1 MRLLRIRLRNFR
13 GVDEREV
20 AFARDGVTVIIGPN
34 EVGKSSMAEALDM
47 LFSQL
52 DSTTKAEVKAV
63 KPVDRD
69 AGPEVE
75 ADIETGPYAF
85 TYRKRFLRSSET
97 VLQIRRPR
105 PESLTGRQAHERV
118 EQILAETMDAALW
131 KALRIRQGEGLG
143 QAALGEAASG
153 SLGQALDRA
162 AGTVPEGPVETSLFD
177 RARVEYDQ
185 YWTPTGKSKGD
196 WPLREAVNQ
205 HQAMVDGIEAQLRA
219 VAADVERDADLTTE
233 RARLVEAK
241 GPEEAHV
248 VELEGRWRRIEA
260 LVRNVERLEESE
272 RAARVTAERAAEA
285 CQARDDAVRELVAA
299 VGERDRQR
307 ALVAAA
313 APSLASARERCE
325 AAAAR
330 LAEARAARETAEA
343 AARTARGDVEFLRA
357 RLALVELTERR
368 ASLAAARAAL
378 AGAEAAARATRV
390 DDAVLGAIRAADR
403 ELQVARALVEAAR
416 PSLTVTALRDLTLL
430 VDGARVALRA
440 GGAERRSVEERLVVE
455 VPEVLRV
462 EAAGGAGDAAVAER
476 FEAAE
481 RGLRDACRQGGVAD
495 LAAAEAAAI
504 VRRDALAA
512 RTEQRRRVT
521 ELLGGDEPGRAEQ
534 LEARI
539 ALAEGRTSGY
549 LEARDAEPPMPTDED
564 AATGHAAAAEAAAD
578 AARTSEATAERED
591 RAARDRLVELDGAA
605 REASVRLDIAEV
617 DVAAREEALHGARA
631 VAPDATLTEAR
642 GAASAAFDA
651 AAREAADARAALQ
664 SEGPEAAK
672 VLLDNARLVVDGM
685 AERLR
690 ALEISQAEVRA
701 RLRDHGEDGLA
712 ERRDQAVTARDAAA
726 AELDRWTQRADA
738 RRRLYEALKTARDE
752 AHLAYVGP
760 LRDKITSL
768 GKVVFGPT
776 VSVEVGDDLRV
787 RSRTLDGRT
796 VPFESLSVGAREQ
809 LGVMTRLAC
818 AMLVAEDGGVPV
830 MLDDTLGFSDPR
842 RLEAMGA
849 VLAMAGASCQVI
861 VLTCYPDRYRQVGG
875 ARSITLS

>member
-1 MRLLRIRLRNFR
+1 MRILRIRLRNFR
-13 GVDEREV
+13 GVEDREV
-20 AFARDGVTVIIGPN
+20 SFARDGVTVVIGPN
-34 EVGKSSMAEALDM
+34 EVGKSSMAEALDL

-75 ADIETGPYAF
+75 VDVETGPYAF
-85 TYRKRFLRSSET
+85 TYRKRFLRASET
-97 VLQIRRPR
+97 VLQITRPR

-118 EQILAETMDAALW
+118 EQILAETMDATLW

-162 AGTVPEGPVETSLFD
+162 AGTVPEGPVETTLFD
-177 RARVEYDQ
+177 RARTEYDL

-205 HQAMVDGIEAQLRA
+205 QQAVLDGLEQQLRA
-219 VAADVERDADLTTE
+219 VAADVERDADLMAE

-241 GPEEAHV
+241 GPEEARV
-248 VELEGRWRRIEA
+248 AELEARWRAIEG
-260 LVRNVERLEESE
+260 LVRNLERLEAAES
-272 RAARVTAERAAEA
+272 AARVTAERAAEA
-285 CQARDDAVRELVAA
+285 CLGRDAAVRELVAS

-307 ALVAAA
+307 AAVEAA
-313 APSLASARERCE
+313 APSLASARARCE
-325 AAAAR
+325 VAGAR

-343 AARTARGDVEFLRA
+343 AGRSARGDVEFLRA
-357 RLALVELTERR
+357 RQALAELTDRR

-378 AGAEAAARATRV
+378 ADAEAAAGSTPV
-390 DDAVLGAIRAADR
+390 DEAALEAIRAADR
-403 ELQVARALVEAAR
+403 ELQVAHALLEAGR
-416 PSLTVTALRDLTLL
+416 PSVVVTALRDVTVLL
-430 VDGARVALRA
+430 DGAPVALPL
-440 GGAERRSVEERLVVE
+440 GGAERRSVEARLVVE
-455 VPEVLRV
+455 VPGLLRMEV
-462 EAAGGAGDAAVAER
+462 AAGAGDAAVAER
-476 FEAAE
+476 VETAE
-481 RGLRDACRQGGVAD
+481 RGLRDVCRRVGVGD
-495 LAAAEAAAI
+495 LAAAETAAVA
-504 VRRDALAA
+504 RREALAA
-512 RTEQRRRVT
+512 RTEQRRRIV

-539 ALAEGRTSGY
+539 ALAERRTSGY
-549 LEARDAEPPMPTDED
+549 LEARDAESPMPGDEE
-564 AATGHAAAAEAAAD
+564 AATGRADLAEAAAD
-578 AARTSEATAERED
+578 AARTSEAAAERED

-605 REASVRLDIAEV
+605 REAAVRLDIAEA
-617 DVAAREEALHGARA
+617 DVAAREQALHGAREA
-631 VAPDATLTEAR
+631 VPDATL
-642 GAASAAFDA
+642 
-651 AAREAADARAALQ
+651 ADARAAATAALDAAGREAAEARAALE
-664 SEGPEAAK
+664 SEGPDAAK
-672 VLLDNARLVVDGM
+672 ALLDNARLVVDGM

-690 ALEISQAEVRA
+690 GLEISQAEVRA

-726 AELDRWTQRADA
+726 AELARWTQRADA

-776 VSVEVGDDLRV
+776 VAVEVGDDLRV

-818 AMLVAEDGGVPV
+818 AMLVAQDGGVPV

-849 VLAMAGASCQVI
+849 VLALAGASCQVI